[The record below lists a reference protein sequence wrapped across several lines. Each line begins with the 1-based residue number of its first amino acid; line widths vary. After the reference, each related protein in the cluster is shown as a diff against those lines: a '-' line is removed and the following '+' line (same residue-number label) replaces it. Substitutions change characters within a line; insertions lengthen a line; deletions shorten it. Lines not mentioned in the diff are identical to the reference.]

1 MNTRCRNRRSRYEPH
16 RRAIARLR
24 SDNRTMAMTIVP
36 NGAGGYELKQRLLRP
51 VVYLDHWA
59 VRKFSENAGLQDRFI
74 ELLHKSRGTWL
85 FSAANLSEFTVVTDL
100 AQAEAVERLLL
111 RAMPSL
117 YVADTVIDHGFFFA
131 VNPEPH
137 SNTPDQHWML
147 RDLGDRAAIIC
158 GVWNTH
164 RFVRDAIHHQA
175 HLRPLFD
182 SLKQGIAVAV
192 ATVAADPENIAG
204 ARKFQ
209 PLPGMTLRGALLRE
223 LLREVVVRGAAE
235 AFSDN
240 DAMDFIHAASTVPV
254 CDFVLLDSAW
264 CHRVNSS
271 ARRMRKGGVTGVV
284 AQCFS
289 PKTISEFLIALDAC
303 KHLGMEVV

>member
-1 MNTRCRNRRSRYEPH
+1 
-16 RRAIARLR
+16 
-24 SDNRTMAMTIVP
+24 MAMTIVP

-147 RDLGDRAAIIC
+147 RDLGDRAAIIWWRLEYSPVCAGRNSPSSTPTATLRFPEAGNSGC
-158 GVWNTH
+158 GCNSCG
-164 RFVRDAIHHQA
+164 
-175 HLRPLFD
+175 RPGEHSRRKKISTSSGHD
-182 SLKQGIAVAV
+182 
-192 ATVAADPENIAG
+192 IAG
-204 ARKFQ
+204 RTPK
-209 PLPGMTLRGALLRE
+209 R
-223 LLREVVVRGAAE
+223 
-235 AFSDN
+235 AF
-240 DAMDFIHAASTVPV
+240 A
-254 CDFVLLDSAW
+254 
-264 CHRVNSS
+264 
-271 ARRMRKGGVTGVV
+271 
-284 AQCFS
+284 
-289 PKTISEFLIALDAC
+289 
-303 KHLGMEVV
+303 